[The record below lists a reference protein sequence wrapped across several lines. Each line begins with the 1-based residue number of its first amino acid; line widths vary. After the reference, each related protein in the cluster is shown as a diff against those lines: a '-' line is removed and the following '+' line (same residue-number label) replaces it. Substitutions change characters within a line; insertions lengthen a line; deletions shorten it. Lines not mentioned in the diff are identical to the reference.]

1 MIILWNMS
9 VLLFFFFRRPA
20 KRVTRQH
27 ASWGDRVTFF
37 LFLFI
42 LFNVMPLIWA
52 TETVLDV
59 YTLNKTSQEFS
70 YINFITRYRLIIM
83 NYILYRSSLVSLP
96 SKNTEEDKIFDEMKH
111 VSIVHVCSC
120 LFCIKKDYIAMCV
133 MFDKYTCFAA
143 RLM

>member
-1 MIILWNMS
+1 MEHVCAS
-9 VLLFFFFRRPA
+9 FFFFDGQA

-27 ASWGDRVTFF
+27 LSWGEKVTFFF

-70 YINFITRYRLIIM
+70 YINFITRYCLKIM

-96 SKNTEEDKIFDEMKH
+96 SKNTEEDKFFDEMKH

>member
-1 MIILWNMS
+1 MEHVCASFFFLF
-9 VLLFFFFRRPA
+9 LFFDGQPNEWLVNTWVEE
-20 KRVTRQH
+20 KK
-27 ASWGDRVTFF
+27 SLF

-70 YINFITRYRLIIM
+70 YINFITRYCLIIM
-83 NYILYRSSLVSLP
+83 NYILYWSSLVSLP
-96 SKNTEEDKIFDEMKH
+96 SKNTEEDKFFDEMKH

>member
-1 MIILWNMS
+1 MEHVCAS
-9 VLLFFFFRRPA
+9 FFFRWPGQTSDSSTLELRR
-20 KRVTRQH
+20 KSH
-27 ASWGDRVTFF
+27 FFFF

-70 YINFITRYRLIIM
+70 YINFITRYCLKIM
-83 NYILYRSSLVSLP
+83 NYILYWSSLVSLP
-96 SKNTEEDKIFDEMKH
+96 SKNTEEDTFFDEMKH